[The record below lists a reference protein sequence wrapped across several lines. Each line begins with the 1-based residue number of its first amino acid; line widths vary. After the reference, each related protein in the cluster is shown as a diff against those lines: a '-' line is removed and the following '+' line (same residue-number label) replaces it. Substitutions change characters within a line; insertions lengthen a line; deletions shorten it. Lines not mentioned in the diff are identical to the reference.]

1 MKDPYD
7 GCDNANAGHEEAGD
21 LVEVGAVILSRR
33 ESREG
38 YNSGTKRLN
47 RYCHQA
53 KKHTT
58 NLLHT
63 LESPCDID
71 AEADE

>member
-33 ESREG
+33 EGRDG
-38 YNSGTKRLN
+38 YNQGTSI
-47 RYCHQA
+47 
-53 KKHTT
+53 
-58 NLLHT
+58 LLIGTAIRPKNIPLTSFTPWRVHVT
-63 LESPCDID
+63 
-71 AEADE
+71 